1 MFQRIITLYLT
12 MNNKFKNVTLTAYMM
27 EYVTKLPDFRGT
39 AIIVIQQLFTTAVN
53 MSTVI

>member
-1 MFQRIITLYLT
+1 

-53 MSTVI
+53 MITVI